1 MEIRKDKE
9 NARKAYE
16 EDKKLLKTGIG
27 CKYVIETCID
37 GVTEFLEIIKNP
49 VKNKDGRIIGI
60 VGLIN
65 IVTDRIKLQKQLE
78 AYAQTDIMTGLFNRR
93 YLEYWEENEIKP
105 QYFPISIIAA
115 DCDGLKHTNDTYGH
129 HVGDEMIRS
138 TAQLL
143 KDVLADQAVMFR
155 MGGDEFLMILNNTD
169 EIQVQN
175 IVDRLREKMKQTYV
189 KGIPLSISFGVCTM
203 KDMITDIEN
212 AIYIADKRMYREKE
226 EKSVLKQ

>member
-1 MEIRKDKE
+1 
-9 NARKAYE
+9 
-16 EDKKLLKTGIG
+16 
-27 CKYVIETCID
+27 
-37 GVTEFLEIIKNP
+37 
-49 VKNKDGRIIGI
+49 
-60 VGLIN
+60 
-65 IVTDRIKLQKQLE
+65 
-78 AYAQTDIMTGLFNRR
+78 MTGLFNRR

-138 TAQLL
+138 AAQLL

-155 MGGDEFLMILNNTD
+155 MGGDEFLMILTNTD